1 MVKKIEYDQNI
12 MHYDIRKLNLNKKYL
27 QQGIISADTRP
38 TVGLGSPPLWEGI
51 QSTIPSHPRQSYNII
66 KKDEKLIYNDVG
78 HADSYSF
85 MSIIIK
91 NKTS

>member
-51 QSTIPSHPRQSYNII
+51 QSTIPRWSDRKVTKSSSSTT
-66 KKDEKLIYNDVG
+66 VV
-78 HADSYSF
+78 
-85 MSIIIK
+85 
-91 NKTS
+91 